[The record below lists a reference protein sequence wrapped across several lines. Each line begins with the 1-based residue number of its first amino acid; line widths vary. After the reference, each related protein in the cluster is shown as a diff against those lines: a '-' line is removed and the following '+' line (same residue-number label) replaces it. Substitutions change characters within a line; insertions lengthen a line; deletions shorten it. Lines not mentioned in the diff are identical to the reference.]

1 MIKIRVPATS
11 ANLGPGFDAVG
22 IALNLYNTF
31 TFEELPEGLEIV
43 GCDDDFNN
51 ENNLVYL
58 SMKKTLSK
66 MDCKL
71 RGIKI
76 TMENNIPVSR
86 GLGSSA
92 ACIVAGILGANELA
106 GKPLSKDDLLKI
118 ATEIEGHP
126 DNVAPALLGGL
137 VTSIV
142 ERENVFYNKIH
153 VAKGIKFIALIP
165 EFTLYTREARGV
177 LPREISFKDAVFN
190 VGRVA
195 LLISAL
201 SNGKFDLLKYGLE
214 DKLHQNYR
222 SKLIPDFDK
231 LKSICDN
238 NNALGTFISGAGPTI
253 ITIVDEKNKEFI
265 SNLSKELTL
274 LSNNWLVKELE
285 IDLEG
290 AVVLGQE

>member
-43 GCDDDFNN
+43 GCDDFND

-66 MDCKL
+66 IDYEIK
-71 RGIKI
+71 GIKI
-76 TMENNIPVSR
+76 TMETNIPVSR

-92 ACIVAGILGANELA
+92 ACIVAGILGANELV
-106 GKPLSKDDLLKI
+106 GRPLSKYDLLKI

-137 VTSIV
+137 VASV
-142 ERENVFYNKIH
+142 VDRENVFYNKIH

-165 EFTLYTREARGV
+165 EFTLSTREARGV
-177 LPREISFKDAVFN
+177 LPREISFRDAVFN
-190 VGRVA
+190 VGRLS
-195 LLISAL
+195 LLISSL
-201 SNGKFDLLKYGLE
+201 SNGKFELLKYGVE
-214 DKLHQNYR
+214 DRLHQNYR

-231 LKSICDN
+231 IKNICDN
-238 NNALGTFISGAGPTI
+238 NKSLGTFISGAGPTI
-253 ITIVDEKNKEFI
+253 ITIIDEKNKEFI
-265 SNLSKELTL
+265 SNLRKELTS
-274 LSNNWLVKELE
+274 LSNDWLVKELD